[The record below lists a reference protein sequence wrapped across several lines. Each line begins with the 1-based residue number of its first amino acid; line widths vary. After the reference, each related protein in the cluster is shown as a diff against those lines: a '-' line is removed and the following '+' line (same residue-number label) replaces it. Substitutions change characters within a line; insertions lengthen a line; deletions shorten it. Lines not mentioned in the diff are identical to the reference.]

1 MSVIFKKKD
10 KRVFQYVNAVS
21 YSKVDMM
28 RNTDNDDL
36 AQRGY
41 NAFITNRLLSYFQD
55 SILQAN
61 EMNEVPHL
69 DNLLQFDYFINS
81 LRKRKR
87 FKEKDES
94 KSDFNNDLNLV
105 MEYFGYSRAKA
116 EVALSILSSE
126 DISEIYKI
134 TNKGGLKNEQREYN
148 KGPG

>member
-41 NAFITNRLLSYFQD
+41 NAFITNRLLSYHQD

-87 FKEKDES
+87 FKEQDES